1 MDTPTILFV
10 QDEHPFNDR
19 FGHYRPSVTLND
31 YADVCHHIAKETG
44 WWTVRESER
53 DLDLEEAV
61 RRLEEYATHSSDPW
75 ESELQSNVRSLVSR
89 LQARTPKVGDMKTR
103 NKAEL
108 LFLIIS
114 EVVEAGEG
122 ARKDLMDDK
131 LPHRKMLE
139 VELAD
144 TLIRL
149 FDFAGAYG
157 LDLEGALREKL
168 SYNKKRE
175 DHKPEN
181 REKEGGKRW

>member
-1 MDTPTILFV
+1 MSEQGNPRGVGGETNNIMFV
-10 QDEHPFNDR
+10 NDEHPFNDR

-31 YADVCHHIAKETG
+31 YSDVCHHIAKETG

-53 DLDLEEAV
+53 DLDLETTIGI
-61 RRLEEYATHSSDPW
+61 LEIASDDFENGGNPTLA
-75 ESELQSNVRSLVSR
+75 SQTRALIAKLRT
-89 LQARTPKVGDMKTR
+89 RTPKIGDIKTR
-103 NKAEL
+103 N
-108 LFLIIS
+108 
-114 EVVEAGEG
+114 AGEG

-144 TLIRL
+144 TLIRI
-149 FDFAGAYG
+149 FDFAGGYG

-168 SYNKKRE
+168 AFNKVRE

>member
-10 QDEHPFNDR
+10 QDEYPFNDR

-31 YADVCHHIAKETG
+31 YADVCHHIARETG
-44 WWTVRESER
+44 WWTNR
-53 DLDLEEAV
+53 DG
-61 RRLEEYATHSSDPW
+61 S
-75 ESELQSNVRSLVSR
+75 
-89 LQARTPKVGDMKTR
+89 PKER
-103 NKAEL
+103 NKGEL
-108 LFLIIS
+108 LLLIIS
-114 EVVEAGEG
+114 EIVEAGEG
-122 ARKDLMDDK
+122 LRKDLMDDK
-131 LPHRKMLE
+131 LPHRKMVE

-149 FDFAGAYG
+149 FDFAGGYG

-168 SYNKKRE
+168 AFNKTRE